1 MRKRPVFASAAA
13 LAVAGIFVTVLTG
26 CASDTSRSASAPT
39 ESAMALGPQVVT
51 CPTRAQSDD
60 DFIVRKV
67 SVINETDFAI
77 KLQISDSDWSC
88 DDYSGT
94 DNPSALNG
102 LIIPPNFGSTPVQI
116 KVAAKWKSPWVK
128 FGILGKLGSPDV
140 PWISIGNGLLWPG
153 SFDGYR
159 PCPKQTDKGSE
170 CVIPLVDKTG
180 VNHGKFLFSDSDHT
194 GNEDE
199 KYFNSLRFYPA
210 GS

>member
-1 MRKRPVFASAAA
+1 MRKRPVFASAA
-13 LAVAGIFVTVLTG
+13 LAAAGILLTVLTG
-26 CASDTSRSASAPT
+26 CASETSRSASAPT
-39 ESAMALGPQVVT
+39 ESAVALGAQVVT
-51 CPTRAQSDD
+51 CPTRAQSND
-60 DFIVRKV
+60 DFIVRKL

-102 LIIPPNFGSTPVQI
+102 VVIPPNFGSTPVQI
-116 KVAAKWKSPWVK
+116 KVAAKWNSPWVK

-140 PWISIGNGLLWPG
+140 PWISIGNGLLRAG
-153 SFDGYR
+153 GIYGYL
-159 PCPKQTDKGSE
+159 PCPKEPDIGKD

-180 VNHGKFLFSDSDHT
+180 VNHGKFLFSGYDHT

-199 KYFNSLRFYPA
+199 KYFNALRFYPA

>member
-1 MRKRPVFASAAA
+1 MRKRPVFASAA
-13 LAVAGIFVTVLTG
+13 LAAAGILLTVLTG
-26 CASDTSRSASAPT
+26 CASETSRSASAPT
-39 ESAMALGPQVVT
+39 ESAVALGAQVVT
-51 CPTRAQSDD
+51 CPTRAQSND
-60 DFIVRKV
+60 DFIVRKL

-102 LIIPPNFGSTPVQI
+102 VVIPPNFGSTPVQI
-116 KVAAKWKSPWVK
+116 KVAAKWNSPGVK

-140 PWISIGNGLLWPG
+140 PWISIGNGLLRAG
-153 SFDGYR
+153 GIYGYL
-159 PCPKQTDKGSE
+159 PCPKETDIGKD

-180 VNHGKFLFSDSDHT
+180 VNHGKFLFSGYDHT

-199 KYFNSLRFYPA
+199 KYFNALRFYPA

>member
-1 MRKRPVFASAAA
+1 MRKRPVFASAA
-13 LAVAGIFVTVLTG
+13 LAAAGILLTVLTG

-39 ESAMALGPQVVT
+39 ESAVALGAQVVT
-51 CPTRAQSDD
+51 CPTRPQSGS
-60 DFIVRKV
+60 DFTVRKV
-67 SVINETDFAI
+67 SVINETDFAV

-102 LIIPPNFGSTPVQI
+102 VVIPPNFGSTPLQV

-140 PWISIGNGLLWPG
+140 PWIGIGNGLLLPG
-153 SFDGYR
+153 SYDGYL
-159 PCPKQTDKGSE
+159 PCPKETNLGIE

-180 VNHGKFLFSDSDHT
+180 VGHGTLKFTAYDHT
-194 GNEDE
+194 GNVDD

>member
-13 LAVAGIFVTVLTG
+13 LAVAGIVVTVLAG

-39 ESAMALGPQVVT
+39 ESAVALSPQVVT
-51 CPTRAQSDD
+51 CPTRAQSGT
-60 DFIVRKV
+60 DFIVRKL

-102 LIIPPNFGSTPVQI
+102 VVIPPNFGSTPLQI
-116 KVAAKWKSPWVK
+116 KVAAKWNSPFVK

-140 PWISIGNGLLWPG
+140 PWISIGNGLLMAG
-153 SFDGYR
+153 SFNGYL
-159 PCPKQTDKGSE
+159 PCPKETNMGRE

-180 VNHGKFLFSDSDHT
+180 VNHGKFLFSGYDHT
-194 GNEDE
+194 GNEDD